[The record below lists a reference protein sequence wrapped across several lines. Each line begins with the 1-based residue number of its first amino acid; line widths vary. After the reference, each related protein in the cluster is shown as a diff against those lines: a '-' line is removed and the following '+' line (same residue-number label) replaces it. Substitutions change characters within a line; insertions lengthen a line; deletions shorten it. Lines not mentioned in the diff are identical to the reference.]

1 MTIEEA
7 IKDLEQF
14 LDSPIGDGDLH
25 MESVETALSTLREKA
40 ERSKG
45 CNWCEGFCPDVTGDP
60 YADYSFCPMCG
71 RELKGGE

>member
-45 CNWCEGFCPDVTGDP
+45 CEYCNNPAFNYAEAYTYCPH
-60 YADYSFCPMCG
+60 CG
-71 RELKGGE
+71 RALKGGE